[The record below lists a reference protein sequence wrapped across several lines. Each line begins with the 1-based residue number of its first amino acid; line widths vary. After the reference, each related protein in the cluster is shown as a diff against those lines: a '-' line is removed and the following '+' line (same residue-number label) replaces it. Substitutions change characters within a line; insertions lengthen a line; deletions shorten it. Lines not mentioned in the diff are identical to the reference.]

1 METATIAATET
12 SPKAANIVEMSWD
25 PITRIVGS
33 LGIFTK
39 IDFTNRKVVECHST
53 SSIFRGYS
61 IFMKNK
67 DPRDAHFITSRIC
80 GICGDNH
87 ATCSVYAQN
96 MAYGIKPPAIA
107 EWIVNLGE
115 AAEYMFDHNIFQDN
129 LVGVDFCEKMVR
141 ETNPGVWEKALK
153 TEAPHAEDHGYRT
166 IADIMKSLNPF
177 EGEFYR
183 ETLQVSRMTRE
194 MFCLMEGRH
203 VHPSTLYPGGVGT
216 VPSVQLFTDFLI
228 RLMKYIEFMKKV
240 VPLHD
245 DLFDFFYEALPGYE
259 QVGQRR
265 ILLGCWGSFQDPD
278 VCDYNYKTMDRWGK
292 AMYVTPGIV
301 VDGELVTTNLV
312 DINLGIRILLGSSYY
327 EDWENQETF
336 VSTDPLGNPV
346 DKRHPWNQTT
356 IPRPQKRNFGDKYT
370 WVMSPR
376 WYDKRTGDHL
386 ALDTGG
392 GPIARLWATALAGL
406 VDIGYVKA
414 TGTSVKII
422 LPKTAMKPEVEF
434 EWKIP
439 KWSNAIE
446 RDRARTYFQAYAA
459 AAALYSTDRA
469 LVELHAGRTKTF
481 TPFTVPQEAIG
492 CGFHEAVRG
501 VLSHHMVI
509 RGGKIANYHPYPPTP
524 WNANPRDTYG
534 TPGPYEDA
542 VQNTPI
548 FEENGPDKFKGIDIM
563 RAVRSFD
570 PCLPCGVHMYLGDG
584 KILKQMHTPTAFAGL
599 AGRKG
604 E

>member
-1 METATIAATET
+1 MGTMTTATKGTPT
-12 SPKAANIVEMSWD
+12 GSRKLVEMNWD

-39 IDFTNRKVVECHST
+39 IDFDNRQVAECHST

-61 IFMKNK
+61 IFMKGK

-87 ATCSVYAQN
+87 ATCATYAQN
-96 MAYGIKPPAIA
+96 MAFGVRPPALG

-129 LVGVDFCEKMVR
+129 LVGVDFCEQMVK
-141 ETNPGVWEKALK
+141 ETNPAVYAKAEKTA
-153 TEAPHAEDHGYRT
+153 APHSNLHGFRS
-166 IADIMKSLNPF
+166 IADIMKALNPF
-177 EGEFYR
+177 TGSFYR
-183 ETLQVSRMTRE
+183 EALQMSRMTRE

-216 VPSVQLFTDFLI
+216 VPTVQLFTDYI
-228 RLMKYIEFMKKV
+228 VRLMKYVEFMKKV

-259 QVGQRR
+259 EVGRR
-265 ILLGCWGSFQDPD
+265 RVLLGCWGSFNNTAA
-278 VCDYNYKTMDRWGK
+278 CDYTYKKMSEWGR
-292 AMYVTPGIV
+292 AMYVTPGVV
-301 VDGELVTTNLV
+301 VDDKLVSTDLV
-312 DINLGIRILLGSSYY
+312 DINLNIRILLGSSYY
-327 EDWENQETF
+327 DGWEHSEKF
-336 VSTDPLGNPV
+336 VQKDPLGNPV
-346 DKRHPWNQTT
+346 DQNHPWNQTT
-356 IPRPQKRNFGDKYT
+356 IPRPQKRDFAGKYT

-376 WYDKRTGDHL
+376 WLDKRTGDHL

-406 VDIGYVKA
+406 VDIGYIKA
-414 TGTSVKII
+414 TGRSVKMY
-422 LPKTAMKPEVEF
+422 LPKTVSLPEVEF

-446 RDRARTYFQAYAA
+446 RDRARTYFQVYAA
-459 AAALYSTDRA
+459 AAALYFTEQA
-469 LVELHAGRTKTF
+469 LAELHAGRTKTWSE
-481 TPFTVPQEAIG
+481 FTVPQDAIG

-501 VLSHHMVI
+501 VLSHHVVI
-509 RGGKIANYHPYPPTP
+509 RDGKIANYHPYPPTP
-524 WNANPRDTYG
+524 WNANPRDIYG

-570 PCLPCGVHMYLGDG
+570 PCLPCGVHMYLGNG
-584 KILKQMHTPTAFAGL
+584 KVLETHHSPMFGL
-599 AGRKG
+599 HS
-604 E
+604 

>member
-1 METATIAATET
+1 MSTATL
-12 SPKAANIVEMSWD
+12 PKQEITPAGGNVVEMSWD

-33 LGIFTK
+33 LGIYTK
-39 IDFTNRKVVECHST
+39 IDFDSKKVLECHST

-67 DPRDAHFITSRIC
+67 DPRDSHFITSRIC

-96 MAYGIKPPAIA
+96 MAYGVKPPPLA

-129 LVGVDFCEKMVR
+129 LVGVDFCEMMVK
-141 ETNPGVWEKALK
+141 ETNPSVWEKAKK
-153 TEAPHAEDHGYRT
+153 TAAPHAADHGYAT
-166 IADIMKSLNPF
+166 IGDIMKALNPF

-183 ETLQVSRMTRE
+183 ETLQVSRYTRE

-216 VPSVQLFTDFLI
+216 VPSIQVFTDYLV
-228 RLMKYIEFMKKV
+228 RLMRYVEFMKRV

-259 QVGQRR
+259 EVGRR
-265 ILLGCWGSFQDPD
+265 RVLLGCWGSFQDPA
-278 VCDYNYKTMDRWGK
+278 VCDYDYRTMNEWGK
-292 AMYVTPGIV
+292 AMYVTPGVV
-301 VDGELVTTNLV
+301 VDGELVTTNLI

-327 EDWENQETF
+327 EDWENSETF
-336 VSTDPLGNPV
+336 VTHDPLGNPI
-346 DKRHPWNQTT
+346 DKKHPWNQTT
-356 IPRPQKRNFGDKYT
+356 IPLPQRRDFGGNYS

-376 WYDKRTGDHL
+376 WYDQRTGDHL

-392 GPIARLWATALAGL
+392 GPIARLWVTALANL

-414 TGTSVKII
+414 TGHSVKIL
-422 LPKTAMKPEVEF
+422 LPRTATKPEVEL

-459 AAALYSTDRA
+459 ACALYFSEQA
-469 LVELHAGRTKTF
+469 LKDVHAGRTQTF
-481 TPFTVPQEAIG
+481 TPFKVPDEAIG

-524 WNANPRDTYG
+524 WNANPRDIYG

-548 FEENGPDKFKGIDIM
+548 FEENGPDNFKGIDIM

-570 PCLPCGVHMYLGDG
+570 PCLPCGVHMYLGNG
-584 KILKQMHTPTAFAGL
+584 KTLKQMHTPTALMSL
-599 AGRKG
+599 AKR
-604 E
+604 

>member
-1 METATIAATET
+1 MATTTSAAKGTPT
-12 SPKAANIVEMSWD
+12 GSRKLVEMNWD

-39 IDFTNRKVVECHST
+39 IDFENRQVAECHST

-61 IFMKNK
+61 IFMKGK

-87 ATCSVYAQN
+87 ATCATYAQN
-96 MAYGIKPPAIA
+96 MAFGVRPPALG

-129 LVGVDFCEKMVR
+129 LVGVDFCEQMVK
-141 ETNPGVWEKALK
+141 ETNPSVYAKAEKTAASGSNL
-153 TEAPHAEDHGYRT
+153 HGYRT
-166 IADIMKSLNPF
+166 IADIMKALNPF
-177 EGEFYR
+177 TGSFYR
-183 ETLQVSRMTRE
+183 EALQMSRMTRE

-216 VPSVQLFTDFLI
+216 VPTIQLFTDYLV
-228 RLMKYIEFMKKV
+228 RLMKYVEFMKKV

-245 DLFDFFYEALPGYE
+245 DLFNFFYEALPGYE
-259 QVGQRR
+259 EVGRR
-265 ILLGCWGSFQDPD
+265 RVLLGCWGSFNNPA
-278 VCDYNYKTMDRWGK
+278 VCDYSYKKMTEWGR
-292 AMYVTPGIV
+292 AMYVTPGVV
-301 VDGELVTTNLV
+301 VDDKLVTSDLV
-312 DINLGIRILLGSSYY
+312 DINLNIRILLGSSYY
-327 EDWENQETF
+327 DGWEKAEKF
-336 VSTDPLGNPV
+336 VKNDPLGNPV
-346 DKRHPWNQTT
+346 DQNHPWNQTT
-356 IPRPQKRNFGDKYT
+356 IPRPQKRDFAGKYT

-376 WYDKRTGDHL
+376 WFDKRTNEHL

-392 GPIARLWATALAGL
+392 GPIARLWATALAGI
-406 VDIGYVKA
+406 VDIGYIKA
-414 TGTSVKII
+414 TGRSVKMY
-422 LPKTAMKPEVEF
+422 LPKTTSLPEVEF

-446 RDRARTYFQAYAA
+446 RDRARTYFQVYAA
-459 AAALYSTDRA
+459 SAALYFVEQA
-469 LVELHAGRTKTF
+469 LSELHAGRTRTWNE
-481 TPFTVPQEAIG
+481 FTVPQDAIG

-501 VLSHHMVI
+501 VLSHHVVI
-509 RGGKIANYHPYPPTP
+509 RDGKIANYHPYPPTP
-524 WNANPRDTYG
+524 WNANPRDIYG

-570 PCLPCGVHMYLGDG
+570 PCLPCGVHMYLGNG
-584 KILKQMHTPTAFAGL
+584 KVLDTKHSPMFGHE
-599 AGRKG
+599 R
-604 E
+604 